1 MKPIR
6 KSGRTDMYNRTTE
19 MGDTVVNKGERE
31 DKTADDVYFLCEH
44 AIQTWLFLFVLRVC
58 VCVCVRACICACV
71 YLCACVRACC
81 CCCCCCCVSMCCFI
95 LCFFIFIS

>member
-1 MKPIR
+1 
-6 KSGRTDMYNRTTE
+6 

-58 VCVCVRACICACV
+58 VCVCVRACMCACM
-71 YLCACVRACC
+71 CACVRAC
-81 CCCCCCCVSMCCFI
+81 V
-95 LCFFIFIS
+95 LCEYVLFYLFFSFSSAEHFSVIS